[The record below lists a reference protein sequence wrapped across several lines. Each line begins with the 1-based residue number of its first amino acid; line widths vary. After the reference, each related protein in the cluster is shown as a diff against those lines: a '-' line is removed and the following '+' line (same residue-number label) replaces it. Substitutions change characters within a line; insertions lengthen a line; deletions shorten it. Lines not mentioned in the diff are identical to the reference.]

1 MKKPG
6 VTLLSGFLGAGKT
19 TLLKRIAEND
29 LGYKIAVVVN
39 DVAALNID
47 ASFVRKSGR
56 KKAFDDN
63 AIIEMQNGCVCC
75 TLRTDLVKAI
85 AELAT
90 MGKYDAIVVE
100 ASGVSE
106 PAQIGEMFQVEFDA
120 GGFPAAEES
129 LKNARDQNAMAQVLR
144 AMKGAISLEE
154 IVRLDTCIT
163 VVDCAAFNGD
173 ITTPEDLVS
182 RFGLRDT
189 ENGERS
195 VAALLAEQIEF
206 ADLIVLNKCDLVKR
220 HEANVIEDAVR
231 NLNPGAQILR
241 TEFSNVPLNLV
252 LNTHRFD
259 MKKVSNNAG
268 WLRGLRKNRVVE
280 TREYG
285 ISSFVYRST
294 TPFHPIRLASFL
306 ESFCGVVN
314 LDGIDEKRVAYNEN
328 GFHDARAK
336 FGYVLRSKG
345 FIWLAGRDDMC
356 GEWGHAGSNLSIGC
370 GGPWMGALPE
380 NAWPEEGT
388 EAREMLERDMSNAI
402 ILDRRQELVFIGQ
415 RLNKCAIEA
424 ALQKS
429 RDPEDVLQLLLGGAS
444 TPSGATS
451 PAPVSTSRLPSTW
464 STLTS
469 PAPVCSRVSSPRTV
483 PTKRAMPPTVS
494 ACRVRLSAPTSK
506 SSVCTR
512 TAITYPPVTGGKKA
526 TSSPAFTGVSR
537 SP

>member
-1 MKKPG
+1 MGPLCVGRYFSIGLSFFALFLCLGRDTKTKPSRQSFIKRQTKTMKKKPG

-56 KKAFDDN
+56 KKAFDHN

-154 IVRLDTCIT
+154 IVRLDTYIT

-424 ALQKS
+424 ALEKCLVTRKES
-429 RDPEDVLQLLLGGAS
+429 LNSMNKRMDEWKLGLSGILDPADNPFPAWPTLDNVDFGGDVYMDHHNHNHHLHHH
-444 TPSGATS
+444 
-451 PAPVSTSRLPSTW
+451 
-464 STLTS
+464 
-469 PAPVCSRVSSPRTV
+469 
-483 PTKRAMPPTVS
+483 
-494 ACRVRLSAPTSK
+494 
-506 SSVCTR
+506 
-512 TAITYPPVTGGKKA
+512 
-526 TSSPAFTGVSR
+526 
-537 SP
+537 

>member
-370 GGPWMGALPE
+370 GGPWMGALPK

-424 ALQKS
+424 ALQKCLVTRKES
-429 RDPEDVLQLLLGGAS
+429 LNSMNKRMDEWKLGLSGILDPADNPFPAWPTLDNVDFGGDVYMDYHNHDHHVHHAS
-444 TPSGATS
+444 SD
-451 PAPVSTSRLPSTW
+451 
-464 STLTS
+464 
-469 PAPVCSRVSSPRTV
+469 
-483 PTKRAMPPTVS
+483 K
-494 ACRVRLSAPTSK
+494 
-506 SSVCTR
+506 
-512 TAITYPPVTGGKKA
+512 IY
-526 TSSPAFTGVSR
+526 
-537 SP
+537 